1 MRGVA
6 RRVKKNKTPEIIKQ
20 ELLASIVELSDG
32 DKDYLELNEELRNA
46 KKSKDGIC
54 LVKKYEDLLRAE
66 NRKII
71 NIVGKQGELLK
82 IFRDAEEFFDHVG
95 LSRSNIYFKISLYK
109 FLRKFLLLKNSTFT
123 SSYFESNFKAIKKV
137 CKANVHIFGGKK

>member
-1 MRGVA
+1 MLKIVIILLQRLVNLQLGFNKTFYNLQLRGVA

-32 DKDYLELNEELRNA
+32 DKDYLELNEEVRNA
-46 KKSKDGIC
+46 KKPKDGIC
-54 LVKKYEDLLRAE
+54 LVKKYEDLLRAA
-66 NRKII
+66 NRKIV

-109 FLRKFLLLKNSTFT
+109 FLRKFLLLKN
-123 SSYFESNFKAIKKV
+123 
-137 CKANVHIFGGKK
+137 